1 MKQLP
6 LITLEKVYHRKEH
19 QITINFKYNE
29 YLINILRDVPKARWS
44 SHLKTWYIKNDP
56 KNLKLIF
63 NVFKHAAQI
72 NSEAIFNK
80 NMPTKK
86 FPEKRLRDLTLEN
99 KNLLNGFYIYL
110 KGKRYSKSTVDTY
123 SHFIADFIEFYNTKN
138 INTLTNRDVELFIET
153 IFIKRNYAISTQ
165 RQFTSALKLFII
177 YYPNTHIEDLKLTRP
192 KASKMLPNV
201 LSQNEVICLLRVT
214 QNLKHKTIL
223 ALIYSAG
230 LRISELIN
238 LKIEDLKIDRKQIHI
253 KNAKGRK
260 DRYVVLAES
269 TLPLLHNYLNTYKP
283 TFYLIEGRDKQG
295 YTASS
300 IRKFMNLSCKKAG
313 LLGKVTPHTLRHS
326 YATHLIESGVGL
338 RHIQEL
344 LGHSSPKTTMI
355 YTHIARKDIL
365 SIKSPLDNALELL
378 SKSQKEEQKLL
389 LSFQNEIKP

>member
-1 MKQLP
+1 MNNLP
-6 LITLEKVYHRKEH
+6 LVTLERKYHRKEH
-19 QITINFKYNE
+19 QITINFKYNLH
-29 YLINILRDVPKARWS
+29 LITIIRNIPKVKWS
-44 SHLKTWYIKNDP
+44 KRLKTWYIKNTP
-56 KNLKLIF
+56 ENLKLIF
-63 NVFKHAAQI
+63 KLFKGEANI
-72 NSEAIFNK
+72 NAETVFNK
-80 NMPTKK
+80 SMPTKQ
-86 FPEKRLRDLTLEN
+86 FPEKRIRNITLEN
-99 KNLLNGFYIYL
+99 KTLLNGFYLYL
-110 KGKRYSKSTVDTY
+110 KGKRYSKSTIDTY
-123 SHFIADFIEFYNTKN
+123 SHFIADFIEFYNNKN
-138 INTLTNRDVELFIET
+138 IDSLNNRDVELFIET

-165 RQFTSALKLFII
+165 RQFISALKLFII
-177 YYPNTHIEDLKLTRP
+177 YYPKTYIEELKLTRP
-192 KASKMLPNV
+192 KQSKLLPNV
-201 LSQNEVICLLRVT
+201 LSQNEVIRLLRAT
-214 QNLKHKTIL
+214 ENLKHKIIL

-230 LRISELIN
+230 LRIGELIN

-269 TLPLLHNYLNTYKP
+269 TLPLLQSYLNSYMP
-283 TFYLIEGRDKQG
+283 TLFLIEGPTKQV

-300 IRKFMNLSCKKAG
+300 IRKFMSLSCKKAG
-313 LLGKVTPHTLRHS
+313 LLGKITPHTLRHS

-389 LSFQNEIKP
+389 LSSQNGTK